1 MGAFFVN
8 MGLPWPLYEVLIFY
22 FSQYIV
28 RSQLTIFK
36 MVNDDRKQEKRWKS
50 MTHFIKHQFDEAQLT
65 ARILHQKAQGCPA
78 IQTGLL
84 QLKSIALPPRP
95 KAAGAFTDACPTENV
110 TRENVAKL
118 FW

>member
-1 MGAFFVN
+1 
-8 MGLPWPLYEVLIFY
+8 
-22 FSQYIV
+22 
-28 RSQLTIFK
+28 
-36 MVNDDRKQEKRWKS
+36 MVNDDRKQEKRRKS
-50 MTHFIKHQFDEAQLT
+50 IPHSIIRYFDEAQLSE
-65 ARILHQKAQGCPA
+65 RILHQKAQGCPA